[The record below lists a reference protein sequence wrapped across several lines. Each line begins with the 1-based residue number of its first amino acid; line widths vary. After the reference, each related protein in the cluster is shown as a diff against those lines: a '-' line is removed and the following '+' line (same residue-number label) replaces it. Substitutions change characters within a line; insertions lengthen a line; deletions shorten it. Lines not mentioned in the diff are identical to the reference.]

1 MDFGNIAELARGIS
15 EGATT
20 VRAVVDGYVERI
32 ERLDRKGPRVNSV
45 IELNPDAT
53 EIADALDLELAAG
66 KSRGPLHGVPIL
78 LKDNIDTGDRM
89 ATTAGSIALE
99 GSTAPRD
106 AFLVARLRE
115 AGVLILGKT
124 NLSEWANFR
133 GERSTSGWSSRGG
146 LTRNPHDL
154 DRSACGS
161 SSGSAAA
168 VAAGFCAAAV
178 GTETDGSIICPAQT
192 CGVAGLKPTLG
203 LVSRSGIIPIAH
215 SQDTAGPMARGVADI
230 ALLLGGMTGY
240 DANDAEMRAAG
251 KRERRDYARFLGSGG
266 LEGARLGVARS
277 LAGRNPKILA
287 VFERSLDAL
296 RGLGAVLVDQVEL
309 PKTPRLGE
317 YELEVLHGEFKAD
330 LDAYL
335 ATRGADVSVKTMEE
349 LVRFNEANADRVLAH
364 FGQEHLLAS
373 LEKARA
379 GLKGYRKARDAN
391 RRAARRAI
399 DATLRRHRLDAL
411 VAPSGGPAW
420 PIDLVNGDAIE
431 WGVDSTTL
439 PAVAGYP
446 HLTVPA
452 GFISGLPTGLSFIG
466 TAWSEPVLLRLG
478 HAFERATMAFRAP
491 GFSARAEA

>member
-1 MDFGNIAELARGIS
+1 MEFEGLAELARRIA
-15 EGATT
+15 EGATS
-20 VRAVVDGYVERI
+20 VRAVAEAFVERI
-32 ERLDRKGPRVNSV
+32 ERLDRNGPRVNSV
-45 IELNPDAT
+45 IELNPDAM
-53 EIADALDLELAAG
+53 EIAGKLDRELAAG
-66 KSRGPLHGVPIL
+66 KTRGPLHGVPIL

-89 ATTAGSIALE
+89 ATSAGSLALE
-99 GSTAPRD
+99 GSRAPRD

-115 AGVLILGKT
+115 AGALILGKA

-146 LTRNPHDL
+146 LTRNPHAL

-215 SQDTAGPMARGVADI
+215 SQDTAGPMARGVADLAI
-230 ALLLGGMTGY
+230 LLGALTGY
-240 DANDAEMRAAG
+240 DERDAEMRAAG
-251 KRERRDYARFLGSGG
+251 RRVRLDYARFLGSGG
-266 LEGARLGVARS
+266 PEGVRLGVARV
-277 LAGRNPKILA
+277 LAGKNPRILA
-287 VFERSLDAL
+287 VFERSLEAL
-296 RGLGAVLVDQVEL
+296 RKAGATLVDPVEL

-317 YELEVLHGEFKAD
+317 NELEVLHGEFKAD

-335 ATRGADVSVKTMEE
+335 ATRGPDVPVKTMEE
-349 LVRFNEANADRVLAH
+349 LVRFNEINADRVLAH
-364 FGQEHLLAS
+364 FGQEHLLAA
-373 LEKARA
+373 LEKAAA
-379 GLKGYRKARDAN
+379 GLKGYRKARDSN
-391 RRAARRAI
+391 RRLARRAL
-399 DATLRRHRLDAL
+399 DSTLRRYRIDAL

-420 PIDLVNGDAIE
+420 PVDLVNGDAIE

-452 GFISGLPTGLSFIG
+452 GFIAGLPTGLSFIG

-478 HAFERATMAFRAP
+478 YAFEKAAMAYRPPRFAE
-491 GFSARAEA
+491 RAEE